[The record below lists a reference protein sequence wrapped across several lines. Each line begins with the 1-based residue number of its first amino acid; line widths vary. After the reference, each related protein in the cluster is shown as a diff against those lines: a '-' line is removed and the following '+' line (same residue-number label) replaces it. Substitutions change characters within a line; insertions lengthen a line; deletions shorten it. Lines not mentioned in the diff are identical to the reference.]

1 MSVPLLY
8 DITTPITPELAEWP
22 GDTPYRYEW
31 IARLS
36 DGASVNLGTVTMS
49 VHLGTH
55 MDAPF
60 HYSDTG
66 KTVEQI
72 DPGVFIG
79 PAMVVDVRGRA
90 LITVADVAAID
101 LTGIPRILFKTD
113 GWQDRTQ
120 FPTTIPLLDTGVPEY
135 LCSQGVILVG
145 MDVPSLDHLDSKDL
159 PIHHALGRA
168 GITILESIVLRD
180 VPPGRYE
187 LIALPLKIVGADGS
201 PVRAILREVT
211 S

>member
-8 DITTPITPELAEWP
+8 DITTPITPDLAEWP

-31 IARLS
+31 VAKLS
-36 DGASVNLGTVTMS
+36 EGASVNLGTVTLS

-60 HYSDTG
+60 HYSDEG

-79 PAMVVDVRGRA
+79 PALVVDVRGRA
-90 LITVADVAAID
+90 LITVSDLAGID
-101 LTGIPRILFKTD
+101 LTGTPRILFKTD
-113 GWQDRTQ
+113 AWQERSR
-120 FPTTIPLLDTGVPEY
+120 FPETIPLLDAELPEY
-135 LCSQGVILVG
+135 LHSQGVILVG

-159 PIHHALGRA
+159 PIHHALGCA
-168 GITILESIVLRD
+168 GITILESLLLSY

-187 LIALPLKIVGADGS
+187 LVALPLKLVGADGS
-201 PVRAILREVT
+201 PVRAILRT
-211 S
+211 LP